1 MSPDAELPARPT
13 PTGRGV
19 LVAVIDSG
27 IHASHP
33 HVGGVSGGVAI
44 SANGT
49 CHDDFV
55 DRLGHGTAV
64 AAAIREKAPDVQLLA
79 VKVFDR
85 QLSATIE
92 ALVAAIDWA
101 VARGARIVNLSL
113 GTTIPEH
120 EALLRASVDRAVRNR
135 ALIVAAFTHDGARW
149 LPGSLPDVIAVRMDR
164 QIPRD
169 RFRVS
174 QEQDGRLVVEA
185 SGYPREIPGV
195 PPDKNLKGISFA
207 VANVSG
213 FLARAVEGRQSATA
227 AEAAALLASAQR

>member
-1 MSPDAELPARPT
+1 MRADAEG

-33 HVGGVSGGVAI
+33 HVDGVSGGVAI
-44 SANGT
+44 SADGT

-64 AAAIREKAPDVQLLA
+64 AAAIREKAPDIQLLA

-113 GTTIPEH
+113 GTTVPAH
-120 EALLRASVDRAVRNR
+120 EALLRVSVDRALRDR
-135 ALIVAAFTHDGARW
+135 ALIVAAFAHDGVRW
-149 LPGSLPDVIAVRMDR
+149 LPGSLPDVIAVRMDW

-169 RFRVS
+169 RYRVS
-174 QEQDGRLVVEA
+174 EEQDGRLVVEA

-195 PPDKNLKGISFA
+195 PPDRNLKGISFA

-213 FLARAVEGRQSATA
+213 FLARVVEGRPSLTA
-227 AEAAALLASAQR
+227 VEAAALLASAQR